1 MSRLHFGLPLTVA
14 LLWST
19 GCDKLSEVIQNK
31 VQQEVEERVSQAAG
45 DLPGGGKA
53 GLTDDERLVE
63 KLNLYVEC
71 TNRSTERMYESW
83 KRYVEHIDEK
93 VGTPRSKSG
102 RPFLYKIDSEIDPCK
117 KAVDEG
123 PGLQPPLPE
132 IEKAM
137 ADYYTAAADFAA
149 HTTALYAYYEGEDYK
164 DDSWAKGKE
173 IAPKFLAAFTAFD
186 KASRELSQHVDT
198 KKDEAD
204 AKMLVLIE
212 SREGKKI
219 HWHSENVI
227 IAAKA
232 FVRCAT
238 QKNVKAETCEASF
251 KTLDDAQAGFRTY
264 YDANKAESDKVFWM
278 SSFEGSISTYW
289 NESKKLMRALRDGK
303 VTADEFS
310 SVTRQFNDLI
320 NAANNLRFDFP

>member
-1 MSRLHFGLPLTVA
+1 MATLRAPLVFVILA
-14 LLWST
+14 LA
-19 GCDKLSEVIQNK
+19 GCDKLSEAIQNK
-31 VQQEVEERVSQAAG
+31 VQQEVEERVNQAAG
-45 DLPGGGKA
+45 ELPGGGQA

-71 TNRSTERMYESW
+71 TNRSTERIYDSW
-83 KRYVEHIDEK
+83 KRYVEYVDEK
-93 VGTPRSKSG
+93 VGTPRSKSNK
-102 RPFLYKIDSEIDPCK
+102 PFLYKIDTEIEPCK

-137 ADYYTAAADFAA
+137 ADYYTAAAEFAA
-149 HTTALYAYYEGEDYK
+149 HTKTLDAYYEGEDFK
-164 DDSWAKGKE
+164 DDNWAKGKE
-173 IAPKFLAAFTAFD
+173 VAPKFLAAYTAFD
-186 KASRELSQHVDT
+186 KASGELSRLVDV

-227 IAAKA
+227 IAAKG
-232 FVRCAT
+232 FVRCVTAE
-238 QKNVKAETCEASF
+238 NVKAETCETQYKA
-251 KTLDDAQAGFRTY
+251 LDEAQGGFRSY
-264 YDANKAESDKVFWM
+264 YDANKAEADKVFWM
-278 SSFEGSISTYW
+278 SSFESSISNYW
-289 NESKKLMRALRDGK
+289 NESKKFMRALRDGK
-303 VTADEFS
+303 VTADDYNT
-310 SVTRQFNDLI
+310 VTRNFNDLI